1 MNDGHWMILFSGHRD
16 VTLELAEAAL
26 RAYQQ
31 NWTVERRAWEYQGRE
46 MAYLVVR
53 EGGHEVNVAL
63 NSEETVLEESKEIA
77 EAYASGR
84 PDAAKIAAAD
94 RRFELGFELRVDMDN
109 FNTVVFVQHAL
120 RDLLGR
126 DCVTFMAS
134 AEQFI
139 DE

>member
-1 MNDGHWMILFSGHRD
+1 MAG
-16 VTLELAEAAL
+16 
-26 RAYQQ
+26 
-31 NWTVERRAWEYQGRE
+31 RR
-46 MAYLVVR
+46 
-53 EGGHEVNVAL
+53 
-63 NSEETVLEESKEIA
+63 SKA
-77 EAYASGR
+77 
-84 PDAAKIAAAD
+84 DAAKIAAAD
-94 RRFELGFELRVDMDN
+94 RRFEIGFELRVDMDN